1 MEYCIQSWGLQH
13 KKDAEILV
21 WVQRMAMQ
29 IIRKL
34 EHIYEERAKEN
45 TVTQSGVK
53 KEITGDLLA
62 ACQ

>member
-13 KKDAEILV
+13 KKDAEILG